1 MSAAGLLKRV
11 AQVLALGA
19 MSVLVIGG
27 ITLVA
32 QTMDTKTVAT
42 GLNMTFVNGTLP
54 LMAIVVFIIRFREL
68 IATIKRPASSFLPK
82 AKES

>member
-1 MSAAGLLKRV
+1 
-11 AQVLALGA
+11 
-19 MSVLVIGG
+19 
-27 ITLVA
+27 
-32 QTMDTKTVAT
+32 MDTKTVAT